1 MEVAENV
8 KATGYVKGSQLC
20 IGDDYKTNWPVGGE
34 CVIVTNSNYVENARE
49 LTVTATCPPGKIIKS
64 ACGVIRTYPTTAEA
78 HIMARVMFNCKDS
91 PTHSCVGETSCSVHL
106 EVSDPKKIMGYV
118 RILCCD

>member
-34 CVIVTNSNYVENARE
+34 CVIVTNSNYVENARR
-49 LTVTATCPPGKIIKS
+49 LTVTATCPSGKIIKS
-64 ACGVIRTYPTTAEA
+64 ACGVIRACYYTLVGSC
-78 HIMARVMFNCKDS
+78 MAWVMFYCKDS
-91 PTHSCVGETSCSVHL
+91 PNHSCVGETSCSVHL